1 MKKIFGILLVIV
13 LFISNS
19 TVIFAEETK
28 PIYGTVNV
36 EYSDNKG
43 NIETLNV
50 MTLNNNVYADAE
62 ELVTR
67 LGYQISFTSEDV
79 VTIYNKTNSELPYGF
94 TIFYYDDTK
103 VEHMIFSKI
112 INKYEAPFKTVKIND
127 VTWIPLEYSLLI
139 LNSSQLIINDTLLID
154 IPEKN
159 IVDYFSDIMKNT
171 NDYLFDFS
179 SDFGYTDSDIT
190 KLTYINYFI
199 NELNGLI
206 TFDGDSWLQLIQTLV
221 LNHDAYDN
229 KYGENIAMLLCTESN
244 GELEAL
250 KSEIEKYSD
259 IFSENG
265 KIGQLLITVSNNL
278 DADVDSLYKTC
289 ENILKDIKKGNSNY
303 STYNRAYKMLEKA
316 FDKQTLFSNT
326 GKVILDTQ
334 KRISGTTNN
343 CLNIFSNIAEVVQY
357 ATEFNKQD
365 EYSVKA
371 LKTFLNKSR
380 NDTVISDTVKETMK
394 NYTDDL
400 ELNVAEYSAKRYWEE
415 NIDNWIAN
423 LTMDIKL
430 IGSQANIALLCWDLA
445 SDYIPFISDGLEAAD
460 KFNLAIYS
468 SILQADSFNNYQTK
482 RSDVFNDAENIT
494 TENLYELSQQCYIF
508 LKMCYISREAALSS
522 LVNKSDLILEQIQP
536 LIEKQNSINENIGKM
551 LVKLKTADEN
561 NDDMVYGF
569 LPENN
574 EDYLDTYNDDYLFEI
589 IHENNQDSLKIG
601 VYDSEI
607 SPEFEQYDW
616 NGIPPQY
623 YVEITLID
631 NNNITFVVNDIG
643 VNGSP
648 IYITDPI
655 NVVIENN
662 SGNFNWKDSFG
673 NSGVG
678 SISIESESVIYVQM
692 TQKFTFDNFR
702 GTMDTNGEKIKF
714 IYKNN

>member
-28 PIYGTVNV
+28 LIYGTVNV

-103 VEHMIFSKI
+103 VKHMIFSKI

-423 LTMDIKL
+423 LTMDTKL

-494 TENLYELSQQCYIF
+494 TENLYELSQHCYIF

-589 IHENNQDSLKIG
+589 IHENNQDSLIIG
-601 VYDSEI
+601 AWEDIKEREVDYLEDFNGITIFKEDGTITRTINNEKENGTYVVSVDGKTVTATMTEHYYNYPCIEPSLCGWIKTPNYSEI
-607 SPEFEQYDW
+607 LTFEFINID
-616 NGIPPQY
+616 
-623 YVEITLID
+623 TLMVTSNLSNED
-631 NNNITFVVNDIG
+631 FFTDFHNNIE
-643 VNGSP
+643 
-648 IYITDPI
+648 IYRT
-655 NVVIENN
+655 
-662 SGNFNWKDSFG
+662 K
-673 NSGVG
+673 
-678 SISIESESVIYVQM
+678 Q
-692 TQKFTFDNFR
+692 
-702 GTMDTNGEKIKF
+702 
-714 IYKNN
+714 

>member
-28 PIYGTVNV
+28 LIYGTVNV

-423 LTMDIKL
+423 LTMDTKL

-494 TENLYELSQQCYIF
+494 TENLYELSQHCYIF

-589 IHENNQDSLKIG
+589 IHENNQDSLIIG
-601 VYDSEI
+601 AWEDIKEREVDYLEDFNGITIFKEDGTITRTINNEKENGTYVVSVDGKTVTATMTEHYYNYPCIEPSLCGWIKTPNYSEI
-607 SPEFEQYDW
+607 LTFEFINID
-616 NGIPPQY
+616 
-623 YVEITLID
+623 TLMVTSNLSNED
-631 NNNITFVVNDIG
+631 FFTDFHNNIE
-643 VNGSP
+643 
-648 IYITDPI
+648 IYRT
-655 NVVIENN
+655 
-662 SGNFNWKDSFG
+662 K
-673 NSGVG
+673 
-678 SISIESESVIYVQM
+678 Q
-692 TQKFTFDNFR
+692 
-702 GTMDTNGEKIKF
+702 
-714 IYKNN
+714 

>member
-103 VEHMIFSKI
+103 VKHMIFSKI

-423 LTMDIKL
+423 LTMDTKL

-494 TENLYELSQQCYIF
+494 TENLYELSQHCYIF

-589 IHENNQDSLKIG
+589 IHENNQDSLIIG
-601 VYDSEI
+601 AWEDIKEREVDYLEDFNGITIFKEDGTITRTINNEKENGTYVVSVDGKTVTATMTEHYYNYPCIEPSLCGWIKTPNYSEI
-607 SPEFEQYDW
+607 LTFEFINID
-616 NGIPPQY
+616 
-623 YVEITLID
+623 TLMVTSNLSNED
-631 NNNITFVVNDIG
+631 FFTDFHNNIE
-643 VNGSP
+643 
-648 IYITDPI
+648 IYRT
-655 NVVIENN
+655 
-662 SGNFNWKDSFG
+662 K
-673 NSGVG
+673 
-678 SISIESESVIYVQM
+678 Q
-692 TQKFTFDNFR
+692 
-702 GTMDTNGEKIKF
+702 
-714 IYKNN
+714 